1 MEASTKNVSN
11 AIQNENQKI
20 IDDYIEAR
28 KTESNLSIN
37 FRNLVARTINS
48 LARHVNK
55 NLKNVTRA
63 NVISFLNSLRKS
75 ETVIPRI
82 SG

>member
-37 FRNLVARTINS
+37 FQNLVARTINS